1 MGVVEQSFDHRFL
14 MSAAMDQCLDSEVV
28 RSVSLV
34 FGVEEDPIC
43 EVFGEGA
50 ERAVGGGASE
60 VVHLGHQQEEVV
72 SDVGTVTDCED
83 FP

>member
-50 ERAVGGGASE
+50 ERAVGGGA
-60 VVHLGHQQEEVV
+60 
-72 SDVGTVTDCED
+72 
-83 FP
+83 